1 VVRRAIR
8 WTLDADVAI
17 DFLCISP
24 KAGDAIN
31 AAATKQ
37 LMNTKRLVLNV
48 YSSFS
53 ICPSHEALAPIEFG
67 VRRGNARTP
76 RL

>member
-1 VVRRAIR
+1 MVRGAIR
-8 WTLDADVAI
+8 WALDADVAI

-24 KAGDAIN
+24 KAGDVIN
-31 AAATKQ
+31 TAAAKQ

-53 ICPSHEALAPIEFG
+53 ICPSLQGAGPDRVRGLA
-67 VRRGNARTP
+67 R
-76 RL
+76 